1 MGYLKEEKGSK
12 KLAFLFVP
20 RWMKTL
26 FFLITMLVSFL
37 LFSVPILL
45 IIADVLLPAALFSA
59 SIQPPPPSFTLQ
71 SLLVHLNKYD
81 FRLSLI
87 DIPLVSIARS
97 AIILCVYSFCDGPR
111 LSRWPY
117 LGVAT
122 VCSAAS
128 LVFVS
133 LKGSYVLMNGGYSSG
148 AYAKATELGLFIS
161 SLGLAIG
168 HVAVAY
174 RTNCRERR
182 KLLVYKIDI
191 EAVSAYKNGFP
202 RYHQK
207 ILLQPNKYSYQQ
219 LIETKSNS
227 KSWIKDEYSE
237 NIYIS

>member
-1 MGYLKEEKGSK
+1 MGFLKEEKALK

-26 FFLITMLVSFL
+26 FFLISMLVSL
-37 LFSVPILL
+37 LVFSVPILL

-59 SIQPPPPSFTLQ
+59 SLPPPAFTLQ
-71 SLLVHLNKYD
+71 TLLVRLNKYD

-122 VCSAAS
+122 FCSVAS

-148 AYAKATELGLFIS
+148 GYAEATVLGLFIS

-174 RTNCRERR
+174 RTSCRERR

-191 EAVSAYKNGFP
+191 EAVSACKNGFP

-207 ILLQPNKYSYQQ
+207 LFPHPNKNSYEQMKPSQ
-219 LIETKSNS
+219 TRNIVWSIGNS
-227 KSWIKDEYSE
+227 KWFF
-237 NIYIS
+237 